1 MVKQILFFCLLC
13 MGLTA
18 TKAQTNAYND
28 IREAMN
34 NYDYE
39 KALLLID
46 KEVPSTTLLYQKGKA
61 LKELGRDKEAL
72 TVFEQLTRQDSL
84 NPRAYIEAAECYK
97 SLGKF
102 QPALQCY
109 GRVIEL
115 NPQNKYARIQYIGQ
129 LLNLHKYQ
137 EALGESSTLA
147 EQDSSVTVLHLKA
160 QSMEGLYSDPNI
172 QIGAYLE
179 IHDRYP
185 DDYLA
190 ASKLASLYIRSNYY
204 DYAIETCEA
213 YRKTDTTNAT
223 VNRLEAQAYCLNQEY
238 AKALE
243 RYRPLLAQGDSS
255 FYNCYYAGISHY
267 ALNEPYEAHDL
278 LEAARKQVP
287 EHIDLLY
294 YLGKACSKTLWK
306 DKGVTYM
313 EDAIRLSFPQDSV
326 VAKLYRGLADC
337 CKEAAEPHK
346 QIKALMQQYKYDP
359 TAHYVLYK
367 AAFTSYFHLKDIDN
381 TIKYLEAY
389 LKTRPKGSKDEPQEM
404 TEEGDVVL
412 NENNRYNAAEAWLE
426 DLKKKKKVDDFF
438 QGKTVIKTNK
448 TTDK

>member
-1 MVKQILFFCLLC
+1 MKRIVFLTLFCYVLASLSAQIPVS
-13 MGLTA
+13 
-18 TKAQTNAYND
+18 QD
-28 IREAMN
+28 IRDAIS

-39 KALLLID
+39 KALNLM
-46 KEVPSTTLLYQKGKA
+46 KEEPATIPLLYLKGKA

-72 TVFEQLTRQDSL
+72 EVFHLLTIQDSL
-84 NPRAYIEAAECYK
+84 NPRAYIEAGECYK
-97 SLGKF
+97 TQG
-102 QPALQCY
+102 
-109 GRVIEL
+109 
-115 NPQNKYARIQYIGQ
+115 
-129 LLNLHKYQ
+129 KYQ
-137 EALGESSTLA
+137 EALGESTAMA
-147 EQDSSVTVLHLKA
+147 EQDSSATILHLKA
-160 QSMEGLYSDPNI
+160 QSLEGLYSDPNI
-172 QIGAYLE
+172 QIGAYME
-179 IHDRYP
+179 IHERYP

-190 ASKLASLYIRSNYY
+190 ASKLASLYIRNNYY

-438 QGKTVIKTNK
+438 QGKNVIKTDRS
-448 TTDK
+448 TDK

>member
-1 MVKQILFFCLLC
+1 MKRIYLLSLLC
-13 MGLTA
+13 VCLMA
-18 TKAQTNAYND
+18 SKAQTPINND
-28 IREAMN
+28 IRDAMN

-39 KALLLID
+39 TALHLME
-46 KEVPSTTLLYQKGKA
+46 KTTPTTPLLYLKGKA
-61 LKELGRDKEAL
+61 LKELGRNKEAL
-72 TVFEQLTRQDSL
+72 SVFEQLTRQDSL
-84 NPRAYIEAAECYK
+84 NPRAYIEAGECYK
-97 SLGKF
+97 IQGKF

-109 GRVIEL
+109 QQVL
-115 NPQNKYARIQYIGQ
+115 DLKPDHKYARIQYINQ
-129 LLNLHKYQ
+129 LLNLQKYQ
-137 EALGESSTLA
+137 EALGESTALA
-147 EQDSSVTVLHLKA
+147 EQDSSAAILHLKA
-160 QSMEGLYSDPNI
+160 QSVEGLYSDPI
-172 QIGAYLE
+172 MQIGAYIE
-179 IHDRYP
+179 IHERYP

-190 ASKLASLYIRSNYY
+190 ASKLASLYIRNNYY
-204 DYAIETCEA
+204 DYAIETCEN

-238 AKALE
+238 KKALE
-243 RYRPLLAQGDSS
+243 RYLPLLAQGDSS

-267 ALNEPYEAHDL
+267 ALNQPYEAHDL
-278 LEAARKQVP
+278 LEAARKQAP

-306 DKGVTYM
+306 KEGM
-313 EDAIRLSFPQDSV
+313 EYLEQAVRLVFPQDSV
-326 VAKLYRGLADC
+326 VARLYRGLADC

-367 AAFTSYFHLKDIDN
+367 AAFTSYYHLKDIDN

-404 TEEGDVVL
+404 TDEGDVVL

-438 QGKTVIKTNK
+438 QGKTVIKENK
-448 TTDK
+448 PTGK